1 MALRN
6 AALEQLEHKIKE
18 DEIITVSAQAAG
30 YEAAF
35 WAAKCAEQKHQY
47 PYCTLCYYV
56 SFALQAPQAVKKEK
70 RDSREIRV
78 REAKQLCAEIRK
90 ERADEL
96 AGVGMANNAVLKSVA
111 KQ

>member
-1 MALRN
+1 MQRILQHSAV
-6 AALEQLEHKIKE
+6 LEQLGHKINVE
-18 DEIITVSAQAAG
+18 EILTVSAQAAG

-70 RDSREIRV
+70 PGNRDS
-78 REAKQLCAEIRK
+78 
-90 ERADEL
+90 
-96 AGVGMANNAVLKSVA
+96 
-111 KQ
+111 